1 MSNKRKENSK
11 SSDSFMCKYFLH
23 LIKLGNLG
31 TIFNRN
37 LFALNIR
44 GKFNSDKQRLKKANI
59 IPKTRHVCEK
69 EFPKLKSAPFFFQ
82 TRGVRKNLETFIE
95 GNIIAEFTIL
105 MRPSAQSEISN

>member
-59 IPKTRHVCEK
+59 IPKTKHVCEK
-69 EFPKLKSAPFFFQ
+69 EFPKLKSAPFFF
-82 TRGVRKNLETFIE
+82 KLEGCGKFSKLSLKE
-95 GNIIAEFTIL
+95 IL
-105 MRPSAQSEISN
+105 LRSFPY